1 MMRPMKMAGSELM
14 FGEGCLDYIKTLN
27 TKKVTIVVGGKSME
41 RSGMLA
47 KVEGLFHEIGA
58 ETSVVTGVEPDPCF
72 ATVLRGAKE
81 MLEFGPDLI
90 VGLGGGSAMDAAKGM
105 WIYYEHPELKTIEEV
120 LPPNE
125 FPKLHNKAR
134 LCCIPSTSGT
144 ASEVSRSIVISDTDT
159 GMKHGIGNM
168 EMMPDIAIC
177 DPVVTLSMPAKIT
190 AETGMDAMTHA
201 LEALAST
208 RANYLSDILA
218 KQAVIDIF
226 NYLPVAC
233 ENGDDMKA
241 REIMLQ
247 ASMVAGI
254 AFTNVSLGIVHSM
267 AHTVGS
273 YFGVSHGLAD
283 AILLPYIIHY
293 NSESE
298 EAKEVYADMA
308 SKLGVE
314 DLETAIKELNKK
326 IGIPSS
332 FSEIIEDEKAYMDKV
347 AEMAPVAKADGCT
360 KTNPVIPTVEG
371 FEELFV
377 KAYKG
382 E

>member
-105 WIYYEHPELKTIEEV
+105 WIYYEHPELTTIEEV